1 MTLADE
7 PYCYLTTTGRVS
19 GEPQEIEIWFG
30 LEGDTVY
37 MLAQGRE
44 RADWVKNLRRDPRG
58 SVRIGGETFAG
69 RARIVEE
76 PGEDARARELVA
88 AKYDRLDSDWRRNAL
103 PVAVDL
109 RRAEPRPSGRASDMS
124 SAKDRPV

>member
-1 MTLADE
+1 MTVADE

-19 GEPQEIEIWFG
+19 GEPREIEIWFG
-30 LEGDTVY
+30 LERDTVY

-44 RADWVKNLRRDPRG
+44 RADWVKNLRRDPTV
-58 SVRIGGETFAG
+58 SVRIGGETIGG
-69 RARIVEE
+69 RARIVDE
-76 PGEDARARELVA
+76 PDEDARARELVA
-88 AKYDRLDSDWRRNAL
+88 GKYGRLDSDWRRTAL

-109 RRAEPRPSGRASDMS
+109 DRPGPRPSGRAADMS